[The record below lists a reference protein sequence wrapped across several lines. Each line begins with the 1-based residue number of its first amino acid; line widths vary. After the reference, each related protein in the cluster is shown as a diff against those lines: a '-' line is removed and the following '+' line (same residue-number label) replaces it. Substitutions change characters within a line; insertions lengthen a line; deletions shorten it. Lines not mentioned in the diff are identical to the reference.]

1 MNKMFKKLMAVSAT
15 VAIAATMSVSAF
27 AIDAT
32 LSQGKDEVTVSTSDY
47 TVEAN
52 QYTVMVFKGETVTS
66 DSIYYI
72 NQGDNVTTLLSGMKV
87 KASTLEDG
95 TTTNELQPGT
105 YTVRVGND
113 AGAAVAECTFVVE
126 EVADT
131 PTTFKITGYVADTYA
146 TVTLGETT
154 VDVADDGSFSFADL
168 ANGVYDIIVKAPGAF
183 NRTLS
188 ATVADADVALSTIE
202 AKTSLV
208 YGAVREN
215 CSKIEL
221 EDLSLLLTNYGV
233 DSNNDGYN
241 VAYDFD
247 RNGSVELEDLSL
259 LLTNYG
265 LAIENAYAE

>member
-1 MNKMFKKLMAVSAT
+1 MAVSAT

-32 LSQGKDEVTVSTSDY
+32 LSTGKDEVTVSGY
-47 TVEAN
+47 TVEAD
-52 QYTVMVFKGETVTS
+52 QYTVMVFKGETINS

-72 NQGDNVTTLLSGMKV
+72 NQGSDLGTLLNGMKV

-154 VDVADDGSFSFADL
+154 VNVGADGSFTFADL
-168 ANGVYDIIVKAPGAF
+168 ANGVYDIIVKAPGAL
-183 NRTLS
+183 NRTLN
-188 ATVADADVALSTIE
+188 ATVADADVSVASADAPIAL
-202 AKTSLV
+202 K
-208 YGAVREN
+208 YGLIREDAT
-215 CSKIEL
+215 KVEID
-221 EDLSLLLTNYGV
+221 DLNVLLNAFGKESS
-233 DSNNDGYN
+233 DA
-241 VAYDFD
+241 AYKLACDFD
-247 RNGSVELEDLSL
+247 RNGKVEIDDLNRL
-259 LLTNYG
+259 LNNFGKTVEQVYT
-265 LAIENAYAE
+265 AE

>member
-52 QYTVMVFKGETVTS
+52 QYTVMVFKGETVTP

-95 TTTNELQPGT
+95 KTTNELQPGT

-168 ANGVYDIIVKAPGAF
+168 ANGVYEIIVKAPGAIT
-183 NRTLS
+183 RTTS
-188 ATVADADVALSTIE
+188 ATVQDADIDLANITLKYGSAGGSGETVAF
-202 AKTSLV
+202 
-208 YGAVREN
+208 G
-215 CSKIEL
+215 
-221 EDLSLLLTNYGV
+221 DLSALLDAYEKTANY
-233 DSNNDGYN
+233 SLNC
-241 VAYDFD
+241 DFNRD
-247 RNGSVELEDLSL
+247 GSVGFADLSAL
-259 LLTNYG
+259 LDTYEKS
-265 LAIENAYAE
+265 IDVVYPQ